1 MLPIEEYKT
10 AFLQHIEKIFTP
22 KEPIHLYEPIQYI
35 LNLGGKRIRPILT
48 LIATDI
54 FGKDYH
60 KALNAATAIEVFHNF
75 SLIHDDIMDNA
86 SLRRGKPTVHQKWDT
101 NVGILSGDAML
112 IIAYKLLED
121 YPSKIFQELVKT
133 LSETALKVCEGQ
145 QMDMDFEKLQEVS
158 IEAYMQMISYK
169 TSVLIGAA
177 LQMGSIISETTKETQ
192 INMYN
197 FGLNLGIAFQLQD
210 DYLDTFG
217 DASFGKKIGG
227 DIIENKKTILYLKSL
242 ALSNEKQREELLR
255 AYALNEV
262 DNKIARVREI
272 FQITNADKA
281 VRQLIENYT
290 QKALMILEKITIG
303 DDKREYLKT
312 FALQLMDRKI

>member
-1 MLPIEEYKT
+1 M
-10 AFLQHIEKIFTP
+10 
-22 KEPIHLYEPIQYI
+22 
-35 LNLGGKRIRPILT
+35 
-48 LIATDI
+48 
-54 FGKDYH
+54 
-60 KALNAATAIEVFHNF
+60 
-75 SLIHDDIMDNA
+75 
-86 SLRRGKPTVHQKWDT
+86 
-101 NVGILSGDAML
+101 
-112 IIAYKLLED
+112 
-121 YPSKIFQELVKT
+121 
-133 LSETALKVCEGQ
+133 
-145 QMDMDFEKLQEVS
+145 
-158 IEAYMQMISYK
+158 
-169 TSVLIGAA
+169 
-177 LQMGSIISETTKETQ
+177 
-192 INMYN
+192 
-197 FGLNLGIAFQLQD
+197 
-210 DYLDTFG
+210 DTFG

-312 FALQLMDRKI
+312 FALQLMDRKV

>member
-1 MLPIEEYKT
+1 
-10 AFLQHIEKIFTP
+10 
-22 KEPIHLYEPIQYI
+22 
-35 LNLGGKRIRPILT
+35 
-48 LIATDI
+48 
-54 FGKDYH
+54 
-60 KALNAATAIEVFHNF
+60 
-75 SLIHDDIMDNA
+75 
-86 SLRRGKPTVHQKWDT
+86 
-101 NVGILSGDAML
+101 ML

-121 YPSKIFQELVKT
+121 YPSEIFQELVKT

-177 LQMGSIISETTKETQ
+177 LQMGSIISETTKENQ
-192 INMYN
+192 INIYN

-242 ALSNEKQREELLR
+242 ALSNEKQREELLK

-281 VRQLIENYT
+281 VRQLIESYT